1 MLKAG
6 AAQNPRKARFSLRRR
21 YQMDTIRVGR
31 RIKKALYDDVNPF
44 RFLIETMS
52 EQRIET
58 EGWNQK
64 KQTTVTTTTTLTSSI
79 CSDSN

>member
-1 MLKAG
+1 
-6 AAQNPRKARFSLRRR
+6 
-21 YQMDTIRVGR
+21 MDTIRVGR

-52 EQRIET
+52 EQRIER
-58 EGWNQK
+58 EGLESEESFVLAVD
-64 KQTTVTTTTTLTSSI
+64 KQTTVTTTTTTLTSSI